1 MTKTKIKDEEIVMNF
16 VEEPKFAAR
25 RKMMVKQLQTN
36 ELAFA
41 ADVLDAIQRVPRHLF
56 CQPMY
61 INSAYEDVTLPIA
74 AKQTISQPSTVAR
87 QMSLLDLHP
96 GEKVL
101 EIGTGSGYQT
111 ACLVAFGVDVYTI
124 ERQETLFTITSELF
138 KQLDIKVKNICG
150 DGYLGMPEHAPF
162 DKIIVTAGAF
172 QFPPKLMAQLKV
184 GGMMIIPVE
193 DKSGVS
199 NMYRVRRV
207 DESDFSVD
215 KLEKCNFVP
224 MLSGVNKVIN

>member
-1 MTKTKIKDEEIVMNF
+1 MNF

-25 RKMMVKQLQTN
+25 RRMMVAQLRTN
-36 ELAFA
+36 KLAFSE
-41 ADVLDAIQRVPRHLF
+41 DVLDAISKVPRHLF

-61 INSAYEDVTLPIA
+61 VASAYEDVTLPIA

-87 QMSLLDLHP
+87 QMSLLELKP

-111 ACLVAFGVDVYTI
+111 ACLVAFGVDVYSI
-124 ERQETLFTITSELF
+124 ERQKALYDITSALF
-138 KQLDIKVKNICG
+138 QRLDIRVNNICG

-172 QFPPKLMAQLKV
+172 QLPPKLMAQLKV

-193 DKSGVS
+193 DSSGVS
-199 NMYRVRRV
+199 NMHRVRRI
-207 DESDFSVD
+207 DESQFAVD
-215 KLEKCNFVP
+215 KLEECNFVP
-224 MLSGVNKVIN
+224 MLSGVNNA

>member
-1 MTKTKIKDEEIVMNF
+1 MALNTAERVSREVSDNF
-16 VEEPKFAAR
+16 VYQRSRLAYVEAAR
-25 RKMMVKQLQTN
+25 RV
-36 ELAFA
+36 EG
-41 ADVLDAIQRVPRHLF
+41 R
-56 CQPMY
+56 
-61 INSAYEDVTLPIA
+61 
-74 AKQTISQPSTVAR
+74 
-87 QMSLLDLHP
+87 
-96 GEKVL
+96 VL

-111 ACLVAFGVDVYTI
+111 ACLEALGAEVYSI
-124 ERQETLFTITSELF
+124 ERQKVLYDLTSALF
-138 KQLDIKVKNICG
+138 KKLNVKVNNICG

-207 DESDFSVD
+207 DETHFDVD
-215 KLEKCNFVP
+215 KLEECNFVP
-224 MLSGVNKVIN
+224 MLSGVNNAL

>member
-1 MTKTKIKDEEIVMNF
+1 MVAQLKTNK
-16 VEEPKFAAR
+16 
-25 RKMMVKQLQTN
+25 
-36 ELAFA
+36 LAFSD
-41 ADVLDAIQRVPRHLF
+41 DVLDAISKVPRHLF

-61 INSAYEDVTLPIA
+61 VASAYEDVTLPIA

-87 QMSLLDLHP
+87 QMSLLELKP

-111 ACLVAFGVDVYTI
+111 ACLVAFGVDVYSI
-124 ERQETLFTITSELF
+124 ERQKALYDITSDLF
-138 KQLDIKVKNICG
+138 KRLDIRVNNICG

-172 QFPPKLMAQLKV
+172 QLPPKLMAQLKV

-193 DKSGVS
+193 DSSGVS
-199 NMYRVRRV
+199 NMHRVRRI
-207 DESDFSVD
+207 DESQFAVD
-215 KLEKCNFVP
+215 KLEECNFVP
-224 MLSGVNKVIN
+224 MLSGVNNA

>member
-1 MTKTKIKDEEIVMNF
+1 MNF
-16 VEEPKFAAR
+16 VEEPKFTAR
-25 RKMMVKQLQTN
+25 RKMMIMQLKAN
-36 ELAFA
+36 KLAFA
-41 ADVLDAIQRVPRHLF
+41 DDVLDAISKVPRHLF

-61 INSAYEDVTLPIA
+61 LNSAYEDTTLPIA

-111 ACLVAFGVDVYTI
+111 ACLVAFGVDVYSI
-124 ERQETLFTITSELF
+124 ERQKALFDITSALF
-138 KQLDIKVKNICG
+138 RRLDIRVNNICG
-150 DGYLGMPEHAPF
+150 DGYLGMPQNAPF

-193 DKSGVS
+193 DKSGIS

-207 DESDFSVD
+207 DETNFSVD
-215 KLEKCNFVP
+215 KLEECSFVP
-224 MLSGVNKVIN
+224 MLSGVNNAV

>member
-1 MTKTKIKDEEIVMNF
+1 MNF
-16 VEEPKFAAR
+16 VEEPKFASR
-25 RKMMVKQLQTN
+25 RRMMVAQLKTN
-36 ELAFA
+36 KLAFSD
-41 ADVLDAIQRVPRHLF
+41 DVLDAISKVPRHLF

-61 INSAYEDVTLPIA
+61 VASAYEDVTLPIA

-87 QMSLLDLHP
+87 QMSLLELKP

-111 ACLVAFGVDVYTI
+111 ACLVAFGVDVYSI
-124 ERQETLFTITSELF
+124 ERQKALYDITSALF
-138 KQLDIKVKNICG
+138 QRLDIRVNNICG

-172 QFPPKLMAQLKV
+172 QLPPKLMAQLKV

-193 DKSGVS
+193 DSSGVS
-199 NMYRVRRV
+199 NMHRVRRI
-207 DESDFSVD
+207 DESQFAVD
-215 KLEKCNFVP
+215 KLEECNFVP
-224 MLSGVNKVIN
+224 MLSGVNNA

>member
-1 MTKTKIKDEEIVMNF
+1 MDF

-25 RKMMVKQLQTN
+25 RRMMVAQLKAN
-36 ELAFA
+36 KLAFS
-41 ADVLDAIQRVPRHLF
+41 ADVLDAISKVPRHLF

-61 INSAYEDVTLPIA
+61 VASAYEDVTLPIA

-87 QMSLLDLHP
+87 QMSLLELKP

-111 ACLVAFGVDVYTI
+111 ACLVAFGVDVYSI
-124 ERQETLFTITSELF
+124 ERQRALYDITSALF
-138 KQLDIKVKNICG
+138 RKLDIRVNNICG

-172 QFPPKLMAQLKV
+172 QLPPKLMAQLKV

-193 DKSGVS
+193 DASGVS
-199 NMYRVRRV
+199 NMHRVRRI
-207 DESDFSVD
+207 DESQFAVD
-215 KLEKCNFVP
+215 KLEECNFVP
-224 MLSGVNKVIN
+224 MLSGVNNA

>member
-1 MTKTKIKDEEIVMNF
+1 MNF

-25 RKMMVKQLQTN
+25 RRMMVAQLKTN
-36 ELAFA
+36 KLAFSD
-41 ADVLDAIQRVPRHLF
+41 DVLDAISKVPRHLF

-61 INSAYEDVTLPIA
+61 VASAYEDVTLPIA

-87 QMSLLDLHP
+87 QMSLLELKP

-111 ACLVAFGVDVYTI
+111 ACLVAFGVNVYSI
-124 ERQETLFTITSELF
+124 ERQKALYDITSALF
-138 KQLDIKVKNICG
+138 RKLDIRVNNICG

-172 QFPPKLMAQLKV
+172 QLPPKLMAQLKV

-193 DKSGVS
+193 DSSGVS
-199 NMYRVRRV
+199 NMHRVRRI
-207 DESDFSVD
+207 DESQFAVD
-215 KLEKCNFVP
+215 KLEECNFVP
-224 MLSGVNKVIN
+224 MLSGVNNA

>member
-1 MTKTKIKDEEIVMNF
+1 MIVQLREN
-16 VEEPKFAAR
+16 KF
-25 RKMMVKQLQTN
+25 
-36 ELAFA
+36 AFA
-41 ADVLDAIQRVPRHLF
+41 ADVLDAISRVPRHLF
-56 CQPMY
+56 CQQTY
-61 INSAYEDVTLPIA
+61 IASAYEDMTLPIA

-87 QMSLLDLHP
+87 QMSLLELNP

-124 ERQETLFTITSELF
+124 ERQKALYDITSALF
-138 KQLDIKVKNICG
+138 RRLDIRVQNICG
-150 DGYLGMPEHAPF
+150 DGYHGMPEHAPF

-172 QFPPKLMAQLKV
+172 QFPPKLMAQLKI
-184 GGMMIIPVE
+184 GGVMIIPVE

-207 DESDFSVD
+207 DETQFAVD
-215 KLEKCNFVP
+215 KLEECSFVP
-224 MLSGVNKVIN
+224 MLSGVNDAK

>member
-1 MTKTKIKDEEIVMNF
+1 MNF

-25 RKMMVKQLQTN
+25 RRMMVAQLKTN
-36 ELAFA
+36 KLAFSD
-41 ADVLDAIQRVPRHLF
+41 DVLDAISKVPRHLF

-61 INSAYEDVTLPIA
+61 VASAYEDVTLPIA

-87 QMSLLDLHP
+87 QMSLLELKP

-111 ACLVAFGVDVYTI
+111 ACLVAFGVDVYSI
-124 ERQETLFTITSELF
+124 ERQKALYDITSALF
-138 KQLDIKVKNICG
+138 QRLDVRVNNICG

-172 QFPPKLMAQLKV
+172 QLPPKLMAQLKV

-193 DKSGVS
+193 DSSGVS
-199 NMYRVRRV
+199 NMHRVRRI
-207 DESDFSVD
+207 DESQFAVD
-215 KLEKCNFVP
+215 KLEECNFVP
-224 MLSGVNKVIN
+224 MLSGVNNA

>member
-1 MTKTKIKDEEIVMNF
+1 MNF

-25 RKMMVKQLQTN
+25 RRMMVAQLRTN
-36 ELAFA
+36 KLAFSD
-41 ADVLDAIQRVPRHLF
+41 DVLDAISKVPRHLF

-61 INSAYEDVTLPIA
+61 IASAYEDVTLPIA

-87 QMSLLDLHP
+87 QMSLLELNP

-111 ACLVAFGVDVYTI
+111 ACLVAFGVDVYSI
-124 ERQETLFTITSELF
+124 ERQRALYDITSALF
-138 KQLDIKVKNICG
+138 RKLDIRVHNICG
-150 DGYLGMPEHAPF
+150 DGYLGMPEYAPF

-172 QFPPKLMAQLKV
+172 QLPPKLLAQLKV

-199 NMYRVRRV
+199 NMHRVRRI
-207 DESDFSVD
+207 DDTQFTVD
-215 KLEKCNFVP
+215 KLEECNFVP
-224 MLSGVNKVIN
+224 MLSGVNNAM

>member
-1 MTKTKIKDEEIVMNF
+1 MNF

-25 RKMMVKQLQTN
+25 RRMMVAQLRTN
-36 ELAFA
+36 KLAFSE
-41 ADVLDAIQRVPRHLF
+41 DVLDAISKVPRHLF

-61 INSAYEDVTLPIA
+61 VASAYEDVTLPIA

-87 QMSLLDLHP
+87 QMSLLELKP

-111 ACLVAFGVDVYTI
+111 ACLVAFGVDVYSI
-124 ERQETLFTITSELF
+124 ERQKALYDITSALF
-138 KQLDIKVKNICG
+138 SKMDIKVNNICG

-172 QFPPKLMAQLKV
+172 QLPPKLMAQLKV
-184 GGMMIIPVE
+184 GGVMIVPVE
-193 DKSGVS
+193 DASGVS
-199 NMYRVRRV
+199 KMHRVRRI
-207 DESDFSVD
+207 DDNQFTVD
-215 KLEKCNFVP
+215 KLEECNFVP
-224 MLSGVNKVIN
+224 MLSGVNNA

>member
-1 MTKTKIKDEEIVMNF
+1 MNF

-25 RKMMVKQLQTN
+25 RRMMVAQLKTN
-36 ELAFA
+36 KLAFSD
-41 ADVLDAIQRVPRHLF
+41 DVLDAISKVPRHLF

-61 INSAYEDVTLPIA
+61 VASAYEDVTLPIA

-87 QMSLLDLHP
+87 QMSLLELKP

-111 ACLVAFGVDVYTI
+111 ACLVAFGVDVYSI
-124 ERQETLFTITSELF
+124 ERQKALYDITSALF
-138 KQLDIKVKNICG
+138 QRLDIRVNNICG

-172 QFPPKLMAQLKV
+172 QLPPKLMAQLKV

-193 DKSGVS
+193 DSSGVS
-199 NMYRVRRV
+199 NMHRVRRI
-207 DESDFSVD
+207 DESQFAVD
-215 KLEKCNFVP
+215 KLEECNFVP
-224 MLSGVNKVIN
+224 MLSGVNNA

>member
-1 MTKTKIKDEEIVMNF
+1 MNF

-25 RKMMVKQLQTN
+25 RRMMVAQLRTN
-36 ELAFA
+36 KLAFSD
-41 ADVLDAIQRVPRHLF
+41 DVLDAISKVPRHLF

-61 INSAYEDVTLPIA
+61 VASAYEDVTLPIA

-87 QMSLLDLHP
+87 QMSLLELKP

-111 ACLVAFGVDVYTI
+111 ACLVAFGVDVYSI
-124 ERQETLFTITSELF
+124 ERQKALYDITSALF
-138 KQLDIKVKNICG
+138 QRLDIRVNNICG

-172 QFPPKLMAQLKV
+172 QLPPKLMAQLKV

-193 DKSGVS
+193 DSSGVS
-199 NMYRVRRV
+199 NMHRVRRI
-207 DESDFSVD
+207 DESQFAVD
-215 KLEKCNFVP
+215 KLEECNFVP
-224 MLSGVNKVIN
+224 MLSGVNNA

>member
-1 MTKTKIKDEEIVMNF
+1 MNF
-16 VEEPKFAAR
+16 VEEPKFTAR
-25 RKMMVKQLQTN
+25 RRMMVMQLKSN
-36 ELAFA
+36 KFAFA
-41 ADVLDAIQRVPRHLF
+41 ADVLDAISRVPRHLF

-61 INSAYEDVTLPIA
+61 VNSAYEDVTLPIA

-87 QMSLLDLHP
+87 QMSLLELKP

-111 ACLVAFGVDVYTI
+111 ACLVAFGVEVYSI
-124 ERQETLFTITSELF
+124 ERQNALFDITSALL
-138 KQLDIKVKNICG
+138 KKLDINVKNICG
-150 DGYLGMPEHAPF
+150 DGYLGMPEYAPY

-172 QFPPKLMAQLKV
+172 QFPPKLMAQLKI

-207 DESDFSVD
+207 DETQFAVD
-215 KLEKCNFVP
+215 KLEECSFVP
-224 MLSGVNKVIN
+224 MLSGVNNMM

>member
-1 MTKTKIKDEEIVMNF
+1 MNF

-25 RKMMVKQLQTN
+25 RKMMVMQLKTN
-36 ELAFA
+36 KLAFA

-56 CQPMY
+56 CQSMY

-111 ACLVAFGVDVYTI
+111 ACLVSFGVEVYTI
-124 ERQETLFTITSELF
+124 ERQKALFDITSALF
-138 KQLDIKVKNICG
+138 KNLDINVKNICG
-150 DGYLGMPEHAPF
+150 DGYLGMPEHSPF

-184 GGMMIIPVE
+184 GGLMIIPVE
-193 DKSGVS
+193 DKSGIS

-207 DESDFSVD
+207 DDTQFAID
-215 KLEKCNFVP
+215 KLEECNFVP
-224 MLSGVNKVIN
+224 MLSGVNNAI

>member
-1 MTKTKIKDEEIVMNF
+1 MNF

-25 RKMMVKQLQTN
+25 RRMMVAQLKAN
-36 ELAFA
+36 KLAFS
-41 ADVLDAIQRVPRHLF
+41 ADVLDAISKVPRHLF

-61 INSAYEDVTLPIA
+61 VASAYEDVTLPIA

-87 QMSLLDLHP
+87 QMSLLDMKP

-111 ACLVAFGVDVYTI
+111 ACLVAFGVDVYSI
-124 ERQETLFTITSELF
+124 ERQKALYDITSALF
-138 KQLDIKVKNICG
+138 RKLDIRVNNICG

-172 QFPPKLMAQLKV
+172 QLPPKLMAQLKV

-193 DKSGVS
+193 DASGVS
-199 NMYRVRRV
+199 NMHRVRRV
-207 DESDFSVD
+207 DETNFAVD
-215 KLEKCNFVP
+215 KLEECNFVP
-224 MLSGVNKVIN
+224 MLSGVNNA

>member
-1 MTKTKIKDEEIVMNF
+1 MNF

-25 RKMMVKQLQTN
+25 RRMMVAQLKTN
-36 ELAFA
+36 KLAFSD
-41 ADVLDAIQRVPRHLF
+41 DVLDAISKVPRHLF

-61 INSAYEDVTLPIA
+61 VASAYEDVTLPIA

-87 QMSLLDLHP
+87 QMSLLELKP

-111 ACLVAFGVDVYTI
+111 ACLVAFGVDVYSI
-124 ERQETLFTITSELF
+124 ERQKALYDITSALF
-138 KQLDIKVKNICG
+138 QRLDVRVNNICG

-172 QFPPKLMAQLKV
+172 QLPPKLMAQLKV

-193 DKSGVS
+193 NSSGVS
-199 NMYRVRRV
+199 NMHRVRRI
-207 DESDFSVD
+207 DESQFAVD
-215 KLEKCNFVP
+215 KLEECNFVP
-224 MLSGVNKVIN
+224 MLSGVNNA

>member
-1 MTKTKIKDEEIVMNF
+1 MNF

-25 RKMMVKQLQTN
+25 RRMMVAQLRTN
-36 ELAFA
+36 KLAFSE
-41 ADVLDAIQRVPRHLF
+41 DVLDAISKVPRHLF

-61 INSAYEDVTLPIA
+61 VASAYEDVTLPIA

-87 QMSLLDLHP
+87 QMSLLELKP

-111 ACLVAFGVDVYTI
+111 ACLVAFGVDVYSI
-124 ERQETLFTITSELF
+124 ERQKALYDITSALF
-138 KQLDIKVKNICG
+138 SKMDIKVNNICG

-172 QFPPKLMAQLKV
+172 QLPPKLMAQLKV
-184 GGMMIIPVE
+184 GGMMIVPVE
-193 DKSGVS
+193 DASGVS
-199 NMYRVRRV
+199 KMHRVRRI
-207 DESDFSVD
+207 DDTQFTVD
-215 KLEKCNFVP
+215 KLEECNFVP
-224 MLSGVNKVIN
+224 MLSGVNNA

>member
-1 MTKTKIKDEEIVMNF
+1 MVAQLKTNK
-16 VEEPKFAAR
+16 
-25 RKMMVKQLQTN
+25 
-36 ELAFA
+36 LAFSD
-41 ADVLDAIQRVPRHLF
+41 DVLDAISKVPRHLF

-61 INSAYEDVTLPIA
+61 VASAYEDVTLPIA

-87 QMSLLDLHP
+87 QMSLLELKP

-111 ACLVAFGVDVYTI
+111 ACLVAFGVDVYSI
-124 ERQETLFTITSELF
+124 ERQKALYDITSALF
-138 KQLDIKVKNICG
+138 QRLDVRVNNICG

-172 QFPPKLMAQLKV
+172 QLPPKLMAQLKV

-193 DKSGVS
+193 DASGVS
-199 NMYRVRRV
+199 NMHRVRRI
-207 DESDFSVD
+207 DETQFAVD
-215 KLEKCNFVP
+215 KLEECNFVP
-224 MLSGVNKVIN
+224 MLSGVNNA

>member
-1 MTKTKIKDEEIVMNF
+1 MNF
-16 VEEPKFAAR
+16 VEEPKFTAR
-25 RKMMVKQLQTN
+25 RRMMVMQLKTSKF
-36 ELAFA
+36 AFA
-41 ADVLDAIQRVPRHLF
+41 ADVLDAISRVPRHLF

-61 INSAYEDVTLPIA
+61 VNSAYEDVTLPIA

-87 QMSLLDLHP
+87 QMSLLELKP

-111 ACLVAFGVDVYTI
+111 ACLVAFGVEVYSI
-124 ERQETLFTITSELF
+124 ERQKALFDITSALL
-138 KQLDIKVKNICG
+138 KKLDINVKNICG
-150 DGYLGMPEHAPF
+150 DGYLGMPEYAPY

-172 QFPPKLMAQLKV
+172 QFPPKLMAQLKI

-207 DESDFSVD
+207 DETQFAVD
-215 KLEKCNFVP
+215 KLEECSFVP
-224 MLSGVNKVIN
+224 MLSGVNNMM

>member
-1 MTKTKIKDEEIVMNF
+1 MNF

-25 RKMMVKQLQTN
+25 RRMMVAQLKTN
-36 ELAFA
+36 KLAFSD
-41 ADVLDAIQRVPRHLF
+41 DVLDAISKVPRHLF

-61 INSAYEDVTLPIA
+61 VASAYEDVTLPIA

-87 QMSLLDLHP
+87 QMSLLELKP

-111 ACLVAFGVDVYTI
+111 ACLVAFGVDVYSI
-124 ERQETLFTITSELF
+124 ERQKALYDITSALF
-138 KQLDIKVKNICG
+138 QRLDIRVNNICG

-172 QFPPKLMAQLKV
+172 QLPPKLMAQLKV

-193 DKSGVS
+193 NSSGVS
-199 NMYRVRRV
+199 NMHRVRRI
-207 DESDFSVD
+207 DESQFAVD
-215 KLEKCNFVP
+215 KLEECNFVP
-224 MLSGVNKVIN
+224 MLSGVNNA

>member
-1 MTKTKIKDEEIVMNF
+1 MDF

-25 RKMMVKQLQTN
+25 RRMMVAQLKAN
-36 ELAFA
+36 KLAFS
-41 ADVLDAIQRVPRHLF
+41 ADVLNAISKVPRHLF

-61 INSAYEDVTLPIA
+61 VASAYEDVTLPIA

-87 QMSLLDLHP
+87 QMSLLELKP

-111 ACLVAFGVDVYTI
+111 ACLVAFGVDVYSI
-124 ERQETLFTITSELF
+124 ERQRALYDITSALF
-138 KQLDIKVKNICG
+138 RKLDIRVNNICG

-172 QFPPKLMAQLKV
+172 QLPPKLMAQLKV

-193 DKSGVS
+193 DASGVS
-199 NMYRVRRV
+199 NMHRVRRI
-207 DESDFSVD
+207 DESQFAVD
-215 KLEKCNFVP
+215 KLEECNFVP
-224 MLSGVNKVIN
+224 MLSGVNNA

>member
-1 MTKTKIKDEEIVMNF
+1 MKF
-16 VEEPKFAAR
+16 LEEPKFAAR
-25 RKMMVKQLQTN
+25 RRMMVAQLKAN
-36 ELAFA
+36 EFAFA
-41 ADVLDAIQRVPRHLF
+41 PDVLDAISKVPRHLF

-61 INSAYEDVTLPIA
+61 VNSAYEDKTLPIA

-87 QMSLLDLHP
+87 QMSLLELNP

-111 ACLVAFGVDVYTI
+111 ACLVAFGANVYSI
-124 ERQETLFTITSELF
+124 ERQKALYDITTALF
-138 KQLDIKVKNICG
+138 KKLDINVHNICG
-150 DGYLGMPEHAPF
+150 DGYLGMPEYAPF

-172 QFPPKLMAQLKV
+172 QFPPKLLSQLKV
-184 GGMMIIPVE
+184 GGMMVIPVE
-193 DKSGVS
+193 DKEGVS

-207 DESDFSVD
+207 DETQFAVD

-224 MLSGVNKVIN
+224 MLSGVNNV